1 MSSTVDINWTNRS
14 ASIQPPPDKNLVE
27 RVDQSRFDDL
37 SATSDTQILAE
48 GAGGSLS
55 PTAATGSYTD
65 DTLQPGRNYS
75 YRVVAQRGD
84 ERKESIPTEYVY
96 TYNAA
101 QELGYPGGTPEN
113 AGYMCSVAPL
123 SHIDIQRIP
132 GVSTKHNDPILS
144 FRSASRHGDIY
155 FGRALDATPD
165 DHIYLEEQTLSNGN
179 TLRTTKDRYYG
190 IAEDG
195 PTDAYNITKLY
206 NPGPNVGSFT
216 GMTVFMVSYDP
227 LDMGYEYTNILHGA
241 ESGIYDPDADQNLP
255 PTERAGYGFDLDVRS
270 FGHRGTFQFGTSAK
284 RWQRAIQW
292 SPSNFDIIC
301 IRWKCSAQLAL
312 AGNERLQGWRNGVYI
327 TETDDYSTSTYSG
340 RLAGVHS
347 FSSWNRN
354 YVPLAFVGNNKPISS
369 FSYYYGRRRIM
380 PNEYILFDSAL
391 NIEDMNNVTSYLG
404 NKFGV
409 QTSIITVADLIE

>member
-14 ASIQPPPDKNLVE
+14 ASIQPAPDKNLVE

-132 GVSTKHNDPILS
+132 GVSTKHNDPILN
-144 FRSASRHGDIY
+144 FRPASRHGDIY
-155 FGRALDATPD
+155 FGRAADANPSE
-165 DHIYLEEQTLSNGN
+165 HIYLEEKTLSNGN
-179 TLRTTKDRYYG
+179 TLRITKDKYYG
-190 IAEDG
+190 IVQNSPSNTTQLFNPRD
-195 PTDAYNITKLY
+195 NI
-206 NPGPNVGSFT
+206 GSFT

-227 LDMGYEYTNILHGA
+227 LDMGYQYTNIINGTS
-241 ESGIYDPDADQNLP
+241 SGVNDPDADQSLAASLR
-255 PTERAGYGFDLDVRS
+255 TGYGLQIDVRS
-270 FGHRGTFQFGTSAK
+270 YGHSGGISFGTSGTQN
-284 RWQRAIQW
+284 QRSVQW

-301 IRWKCSAQLAL
+301 LRWKHSAALAL
-312 AGNERLQGWRNGVYI
+312 DSNEKIQGWRNGVYI
-327 TETDDYSTSTYSG
+327 TESEDLSQSTYSG
-340 RLAGVHS
+340 RLAGVHTS
-347 FSSWNRN
+347 TGWNRN
-354 YVPLAFVGNNKPISS
+354 YIPLAFRGGNYPLSS
-369 FSYYYGRRRIM
+369 FSYYYERRRVM
-380 PNEYILFDSAL
+380 PNEYILFPSAL
-391 NIEDMNNVTSYLG
+391 GVEDMNNVTSYLG

-409 QTSIITVADLIE
+409 QTSLITVSDLIE

>member
-48 GAGGSLS
+48 GAGGQLS
-55 PTAATGSYTD
+55 PTIPTGSYTD

-132 GVSTKHNDPILS
+132 GISTKHNDPILN

-155 FGRALDATPD
+155 FGRSTDAVPD
-165 DHIYLEEQTLSNGN
+165 DQIYLEEQTLSNGN

-190 IAEDG
+190 LDQQA
-195 PTDAYNITKLY
+195 PYNTTRLL
-206 NPGPNVGSFT
+206 NPGDNVGSFT

-227 LDMGYEYTNILHGA
+227 LDKGYEYTNILNGTS
-241 ESGIYDPDADQNLP
+241 SGINDPDADQSLP
-255 PTERAGYGFDLDVRS
+255 AAQRTGFGFDLDVRS
-270 FGHRGTFQFGTSAK
+270 SGHSGGFQFGTSGTPVV
-284 RWQRAIQW
+284 RSVQW

-301 IRWKCSAQLAL
+301 IRWKCSAQLAS

-327 TETDDYSTSTYSG
+327 AETGDYSGSTYSG
-340 RLAGVHS
+340 RLAGVHNNVG
-347 FSSWNRN
+347 WNRN
-354 YVPLAFVGNNKPISS
+354 FVPLAFRGSNTPLSD

-380 PNEYILFDSAL
+380 PNEYILFPSAL

-409 QTSIITVADLIE
+409 QTSLITVTDLIE